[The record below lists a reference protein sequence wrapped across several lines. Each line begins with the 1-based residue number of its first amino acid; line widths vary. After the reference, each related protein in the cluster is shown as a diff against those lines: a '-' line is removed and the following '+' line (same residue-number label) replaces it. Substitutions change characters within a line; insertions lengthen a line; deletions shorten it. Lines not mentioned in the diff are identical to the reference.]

1 MPVPLALIGAGVSA
15 YGAVRSAQNK
25 PRTLNQDFSF
35 NLATPEYS
43 ANPNM
48 LASINNLNSTA
59 GNLGE
64 MGNTFNQQYQ
74 DMIDPN
80 SAYNQSQIAQAGT
93 QVADAN
99 TTQMNNIREAVMGT
113 GGPKN
118 LSNLLGHV
126 RRNQGAESLL
136 NATNQ
141 IRQNSVNQAGQFGQ
155 LGMNAYGQQGNMY
168 AQAGGLGSQID
179 ARQLN
184 NDQFNAQNQNQYNQ
198 YLKTSQF
205 NQDSANAQNSWA
217 HKNAT
222 NQAIMGAGS
231 SLLGMTGSIPT
242 QGLSNMASSAW
253 GGMQNMFG
261 GGMPQGMPVGGNN
274 DLNWR

>member
-1 MPVPLALIGAGVSA
+1 MPIPLALIGAGVSA
-15 YGAVRSAQNK
+15 YGALRSSQNK
-25 PRTLNQDFSF
+25 PKTLNQDFSF
-35 NLATPEYS
+35 DLSQSQYN

-59 GNLGE
+59 GNLGA
-64 MGNTFNQQYQ
+64 MGSQFNQQYQ
-74 DMIDPN
+74 NMIDPN

-93 QVADAN
+93 QVADAQTN
-99 TTQMNNIREAVMGT
+99 QMNAQQQAIAST

-118 LSNLLGHV
+118 LSGLLGAV
-126 RRNQGAESLL
+126 GRNQGAEQLL
-136 NATNQ
+136 GATQN
-141 IRQNSVNQAGQFGQ
+141 IRQQSVNQAGQFGQ
-155 LGMNAYGQQGNMY
+155 MGMNAYGQQGNMY
-168 AQAGGLGSQID
+168 AQAGGLGSQMD
-179 ARQLN
+179 ARQLQ

-222 NQAIMGAGS
+222 NQAIGGMGS

-242 QGLSNMASSAW
+242 EGLS
-253 GGMQNMFG
+253 NMFG

-274 DLNWR
+274 DLGW

>member
-1 MPVPLALIGAGVSA
+1 MPVPLALIGGVASA
-15 YGAVRSAQNK
+15 YGAWKQGKNK

-59 GNLGE
+59 GNLGA
-64 MGNTFNQQYQ
+64 MGAQFNNQYK

-80 SAYNQSQIAQAGT
+80 SAYNQNQIAQAGT
-93 QVADAN
+93 QIADAS
-99 TTQMNNIREAVMGT
+99 TTQMNNIRQAVMGT

-126 RRNQGAESLL
+126 RRNEGAESLL

-155 LGMNAYGQQGNMY
+155 MGMNAYGQQGNMY
-168 AQAGGLGSQID
+168 AQAGGLGSQMD
-179 ARQLN
+179 ARQLE

-205 NQDSANAQNSWA
+205 NQANANAQNSWA
-217 HKNAT
+217 HQNAT
-222 NQAIMGAGS
+222 NQAIGGIGS
-231 SLLGMTGSIPT
+231 SLLGMTGNVGMDSIKN
-242 QGLSNMASSAW
+242 L
-253 GGMQNMFG
+253 FG
-261 GGMPQGMPVGGNN
+261 
-274 DLNWR
+274 